1 MKDTRL
7 ERLADLELSE
17 EDLKLVLGG
26 QPRRDPSK
34 SSKVCDVGGGCWPD
48 TDF

>member
-1 MKDTRL
+1 MN
-7 ERLADLELSE
+7 ERIDDLAGLELAQ
-17 EDLKLVLGG
+17 EDLALVLGG
-26 QPRRDPSK
+26 MRPNTDK

>member
-1 MKDTRL
+1 MNHDFDEFAGL
-7 ERLADLELSE
+7 EMSE
-17 EDLKLVLGG
+17 EDLALVLGG
-26 QPRRDPSK
+26 RPPRDK

>member
-1 MKDTRL
+1 MNHEID
-7 ERLADLELSE
+7 EFAGLELKD
-17 EDLKLVLGG
+17 EDLALVLGG
-26 QPRRDPSK
+26 MRPRDK